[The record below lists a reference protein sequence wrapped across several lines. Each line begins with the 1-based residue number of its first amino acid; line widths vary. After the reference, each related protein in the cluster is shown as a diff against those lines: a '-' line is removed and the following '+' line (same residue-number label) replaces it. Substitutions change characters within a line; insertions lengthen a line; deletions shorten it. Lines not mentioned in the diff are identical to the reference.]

1 MLASSSLQVTS
12 FLPPQKGEN
21 LAPFLLSRSRHCQCQ
36 CQCQCCRHAVLCS
49 VLSGAHSSAH
59 LPVVAAFSTQ

>member
-1 MLASSSLQVTS
+1 MIASSSLQVTS

-21 LAPFLLSRSRHCQCQ
+21 LAPFLLSLSRHCQCQ
-36 CQCQCCRHAVLCS
+36 CQCCRYAVLCS